1 MHMYIRTYIH
11 TYLHTY
17 IHKYT
22 NACTQ
27 HALVRAHTH
36 TTNTHTCRHAYIH
49 TYIHTYVH
57 TYIRTY
63 IHTYIHT
70 YIFNK
75 RHVFVSVKIETY
87 YMYIVH
93 ISFVRLRLPRDFLH
107 IERAVRPI
115 HHLTFQETVFVW
127 ILQTK
132 LVNIDQLLIKIG
144 MVVCEGY
151 LFQGVH

>member
-11 TYLHTY
+11 TYIRTYINTQMHAHNTRSCARTHTQQTHIHADMHTY
-17 IHKYT
+17 IP
-22 NACTQ
+22 
-27 HALVRAHTH
+27 
-36 TTNTHTCRHAYIH
+36 
-49 TYIHTYVH
+49 

-115 HHLTFQETVFVW
+115 YHLTFQETVFVW